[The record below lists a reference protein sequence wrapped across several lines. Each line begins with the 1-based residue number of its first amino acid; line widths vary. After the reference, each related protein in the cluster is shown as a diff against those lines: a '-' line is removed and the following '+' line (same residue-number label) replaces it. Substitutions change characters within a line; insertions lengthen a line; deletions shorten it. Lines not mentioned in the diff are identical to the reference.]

1 MLQGFRHGQFL
12 LQVVGRWSSENKKA
26 DVAEHPEA
34 LQHVG
39 LLVNEPTGTASLL
52 FNQSSG
58 ELELSMLEATVP
70 RRHHAFDDLNDTTF
84 PIIKE
89 HRRP

>member
-1 MLQGFRHGQFL
+1 MDNFFYDWLPTGPQ
-12 LQVVGRWSSENKKA
+12 ETKKA
-26 DVAEHPEA
+26 DVVEYPEA
-34 LQHVG
+34 FQHVG
-39 LLVNEPTGTASLL
+39 LRVNEPTGTASLL

-70 RRHHAFDDLNDTTF
+70 GRHHAPDDLNDTAF
-84 PIIKE
+84 PISTE